1 MLTRRHKPVTNDFDI
16 NFCKVLVKKSS
27 DTDKHEQYEEPLID
41 VIDEEDNTKLLVQG
55 RCMDQQF
62 SIHVN
67 EDKSGISICRE
78 TCYRKK
84 ESQVVEC
91 NDFCSKNIPLNL
103 KELQLGS
110 MLFVVSKCNNNNILE
125 IMIPKTK
132 QEGKQNQSVTE
143 NL

>member
-1 MLTRRHKPVTNDFDI
+1 MTTDFDI
-16 NFCKVLVKKSS
+16 NFCKVLVEKSS
-27 DTDKHEQYEEPLID
+27 NTDKHEQYEEPLID
-41 VIDEEDNTKLLVQG
+41 VIDEEDNIKLLVQG
-55 RCMDQQF
+55 RCMDKQF

-84 ESQVVEC
+84 GSQVVEC
-91 NDFCSKNIPLNL
+91 NDFCSKNIPLNIE
-103 KELQLGS
+103 ELQLGN
-110 MLFVVSKCNNNNILE
+110 MLFVVSKCNNNNVLE

-132 QEGKQNQSVTE
+132 QEGKQPQSVTE